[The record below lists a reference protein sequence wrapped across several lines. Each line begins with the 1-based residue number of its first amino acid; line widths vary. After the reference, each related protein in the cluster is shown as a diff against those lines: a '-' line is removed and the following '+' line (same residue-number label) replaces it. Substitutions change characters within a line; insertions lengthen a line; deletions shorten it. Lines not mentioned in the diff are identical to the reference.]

1 MACLLIDYE
10 NESGKVLE
18 GISLIGLKRTDKII
32 LFYTVKAAKI
42 TMEFHKE
49 LEKIKAKKE
58 YEIVEADGL
67 NALDFQLSSFLGY
80 CIRENP
86 KDDYYIISKDKG
98 FECVCRFWRNR
109 GISVKRLDNPANY
122 IYL

>member
-1 MACLLIDYE
+1 MACFLIDYE

-32 LFYTVKAAKI
+32 IFYTAKAAKI

-49 LEKIKAKKE
+49 LEKIKVKKE
-58 YEIVEADGL
+58 YEIVEADCL
-67 NALDFQLSSFLGY
+67 NALDFQLSSYLGL
-80 CIRENP
+80 CIHENP
-86 KDDYYIISKDKG
+86 NEDYYIISKDKG